1 VRERDR
7 SRGLAGGESELELTL
22 GIAGPKKSVAE
33 LVSLLIGSL
42 GTGTGTSV
50 CGGVGTVAVEKA
62 RAFCCLWVTL
72 TLFFGSGD
80 SASE

>member
-7 SRGLAGGESELELTL
+7 SRGLAGGESELELALTL

-33 LVSLLIGSL
+33 LVSLLIGAL
-42 GTGTGTSV
+42 GTGTGTSA

-62 RAFCCLWVTL
+62 RAFGGLWV
-72 TLFFGSGD
+72 
-80 SASE
+80 

>member
-7 SRGLAGGESELELTL
+7 SRGLAGAESELELALML

-33 LVSLLIGSL
+33 LVNLLIGAL
-42 GTGTGTSV
+42 GTGISA

-62 RAFCCLWVTL
+62 RVFGCLWV
-72 TLFFGSGD
+72 G
-80 SASE
+80 